1 MGKRKQRLIKLQDA
15 MRELG
20 VSRQTMYRIFRGRII
35 RIGRYSYIP
44 YSEYLKEKQKRD
56 VIII

>member
-1 MGKRKQRLIKLQDA
+1 MGKRKQRLIKLRDA

-35 RIGRYSYIP
+35 RIGRYAYIP